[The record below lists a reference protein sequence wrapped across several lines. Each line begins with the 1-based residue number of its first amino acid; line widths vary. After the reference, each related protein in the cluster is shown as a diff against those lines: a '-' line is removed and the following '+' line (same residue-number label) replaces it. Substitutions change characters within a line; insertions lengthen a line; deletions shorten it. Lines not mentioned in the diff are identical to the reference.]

1 MLDNHEVG
9 QQKARIVEAMGFAGP
24 VVTPSAV
31 KFCCPAHIFDILF
44 YTLIIR
50 LFSPPRRIKLFDREE
65 KRSTSSSSRPQSWC
79 GHSRMPSRWILQ
91 SSPMPS
97 NVGYVRG
104 VFLVKG
110 NASLWDEL
118 SVRRSVSSSRP
129 QSWCGHSKTPSRGSY
144 SQLQCHQMS
153 GTVRWEQ

>member
-1 MLDNHEVG
+1 MCGWSVERPALLVCVSNDLVVNKKLDEARPIDIVSLRGCVVYVMLDNHEVG

-110 NASLWDEL
+110 NASL
-118 SVRRSVSSSRP
+118 
-129 QSWCGHSKTPSRGSY
+129 
-144 SQLQCHQMS
+144 
-153 GTVRWEQ
+153 